1 MPNDNV
7 ICPPQPEQATCDAY
21 PIAEHRLSQP
31 QDDRVDV
38 EHRLRA
44 PVDIRRRF
52 RDALDQPQHR
62 ARIVAPAF
70 DHQQV
75 VGARWLPRVTATPL
89 SGAVRR
95 IAPNVSDDPD
105 RALANF
111 RSP

>member
-1 MPNDNV
+1 MR
-7 ICPPQPEQATCDAY
+7 AY

-62 ARIVAPAF
+62 ARIVAPALGQ
-70 DHQQV
+70 QQV
-75 VGARWLPRVTATPL
+75 VGARWLPQGHCDA
-89 SGAVRR
+89 AQRR
-95 IAPNVSDDPD
+95 CQAY
-105 RALANF
+105 RAEGVG
-111 RSP
+111 RS